1 MRGRTTSVISNP
13 GHPRPII
20 RAAIFIAAVL
30 SPGALAGCA
39 AFSRFNMVEIHQE
52 SAARPQRNP
61 VILIH
66 GFLGSKLRNARTHE
80 SVWGCYMN
88 SIKRARTD
96 GLDLPIDSTDLSQ
109 DRDDLVPYA
118 IVESVFGVK
127 FYGSVLKVLRDVGG
141 YRQGDINNP
150 RPGDT
155 LFVYNY
161 DWRRDNVESA
171 AGLGRA
177 IALIKSRL
185 HAPGMRFDIVAHSM
199 GGLVAQYY
207 LEYGMADVIGRGG
220 TYTPTWAGAPDIGRM
235 ILIGTPLRGT
245 MVAFRTLNFGFSR
258 TMSPAVVFTMPS
270 LYQLL
275 PNDGRVH
282 IIDPQGN
289 PADVDLYDA
298 DDWVRN
304 GWSVFNAH
312 AEADRESVTS
322 GVEPAGGPPADSDRA
337 PQKRFLQS
345 ALDRARGFHDALAA
359 ASVGGSVVPIHLF
372 GSDCIPTLDRAVLK
386 PTASGPLILFD
397 DESPPDV
404 EAAQAAKQM
413 LVPGDGTVT
422 VGSLLAIDAG
432 NYGAADWSAGNRT
445 FASTFFF
452 CESHGFLPGDHGFQ
466 DNLFYVL
473 FHSPERPE
481 PLARTSLGR

>member
-1 MRGRTTSVISNP
+1 VIPTPGRPRRFPKAATLLLALLSV
-13 GHPRPII
+13 
-20 RAAIFIAAVL
+20 
-30 SPGALAGCA
+30 GALAKCA
-39 AFSRFNMVEIHQE
+39 VLRKFNMVEIHQE

-80 SVWGCYMN
+80 TVWGGYMN
-88 SIKRARTD
+88 SIRRGRTD

-118 IVESVFGVK
+118 IVESVVGVK
-127 FYGSVLKVLRDVGG
+127 FYSSILKVLRNVGG
-141 YRQGDINNP
+141 YQQGDINNP
-150 RPGDT
+150 KRGDT
-155 LFVYNY
+155 LFIYNY

-171 AGLGRA
+171 IGLGRA
-177 IALIKSRL
+177 IQQIKTRL
-185 HAPGMRFDIVAHSM
+185 HAPEMRFDIVAHSM

-207 LEYGMADVIGRGG
+207 LEYGTTDVIGRGG
-220 TYTPTWAGAPDIGRM
+220 PYAATWAGTPNIGRL

-245 MVAFRTLNFGFSR
+245 MRAFRTLNTGFSR

-275 PNDGRVH
+275 PSDGRVH

-289 PADVDLYDA
+289 PVDIDLYNA

-304 GWSVFNAH
+304 GWSVFDPRAD
-312 AEADRESVTS
+312 ADRPL
-322 GVEPAGGPPADSDRA
+322 EPTTTRA
-337 PQKRFLQS
+337 PSPEETAAAAPRKRFLQ
-345 ALDRARGFHDALAA
+345 AVLDRARAFHEALATDALDE
-359 ASVGGSVVPIHLF
+359 SPVPVHLF

-386 PTASGPLILFD
+386 ATDSGPLILFA
-397 DESPPDV
+397 DEKSPDL
-404 EAAQAAKQM
+404 ETEQLAKQM

-422 VGSLLAIDAG
+422 VGSLLAIDVRDH
-432 NYGAADWSAGNRT
+432 GAADWSAGSRT

-481 PLARTSLGR
+481 PVESASRGR

>member
-1 MRGRTTSVISNP
+1 MFRK
-13 GHPRPII
+13 
-20 RAAIFIAAVL
+20 
-30 SPGALAGCA
+30 
-39 AFSRFNMVEIHQE
+39 FNMVEIHQE
-52 SAARPQRNP
+52 SAGRPQRNP

-80 SVWGCYMN
+80 TVWGGYMN
-88 SIKRARTD
+88 AIMRGRTD

-118 IVESVFGVK
+118 LVESVAGVK
-127 FYGSVLKVLRDVGG
+127 FYGAILRVLQDVGE

-155 LFVYNY
+155 LFIYNY

-171 AGLGRA
+171 VGLGRA
-177 IALIKSRL
+177 IQLIKTRL
-185 HAPGMRFDIVAHSM
+185 HAPEMRFDIVAHSM

-207 LEYGMADVIGRGG
+207 LEYGTADVIGLGG
-220 TYTPTWAGAPDIGRM
+220 PYAATWAGAPNIGRM

-245 MVAFRTLNFGFSR
+245 MSAFRTLNSGFSR

-275 PNDGRVH
+275 PSDGRVH
-282 IIDPQGN
+282 IIDPHGD
-289 PADVDLYDA
+289 PVDIDLYNA

-304 GWSVFNAH
+304 GWSVFNPRAAADRPPVPTGAARAESPEGGS
-312 AEADRESVTS
+312 AEA
-322 GVEPAGGPPADSDRA
+322 PL
-337 PQKRFLQS
+337 KRFLQS
-345 ALDRARGFHDALAA
+345 ALDRARAFHEALAA
-359 ASVGGSVVPIHLF
+359 AALGGSVVPIHLF
-372 GSDCIPTLDRAVLK
+372 GSDCIPTLDCAVLK
-386 PTASGPLILFD
+386 RTASGPLIQFD
-397 DESPPDV
+397 DENSPDRD
-404 EAAQAAKQM
+404 ARQLTKQM

-422 VGSLLAIDAG
+422 AGSLLAIDVG
-432 NYGAADWSAGNRT
+432 DYGAADWSAGSRT

-473 FHSPERPE
+473 FHSPERPAPFE
-481 PLARTSLGR
+481 RASLGR